1 VTTPDAEQRLELHH
15 LRHRLGCEIIYLTPK
30 QSGPAGLFDLSLI
43 NQLASKVES
52 YPEAPPA
59 RLHGL
64 NDCSLILHTS
74 GTSGKK
80 KVVPYTLRS
89 LIIGTLAVVKSWNLR
104 PDDVNSKYL
113 ACECTGRADRW
124 SSEHD
129 AAVPRWWHRPQPLGS
144 SFLRRQHH
152 HVLWFR
158 CFILLDSRATFGG
171 DLVRLLMANPPIQ
184 CAHLPPHFRYYAA
197 PTMHHAILASRPE
210 AVDASRDT
218 RIRLICNA
226 AGGLLPTLA
235 QELRDVFGGCTV
247 LPSYGMTECMPIASP
262 PPSYQLERP
271 GCSGIACGPYLSIRD
286 PANIDEELPTGKTG
300 AICVR
305 GFPTFE
311 GYEVSENGPLDT
323 SAFSKDG
330 WFDSGDCGWMDA
342 DGYLYITGRSK
353 EIINK
358 GGEVISPFEI
368 EEAVMSVARDK
379 IKATLAFSIEHD
391 VLQEHIGLLVVPALG
406 QPPIGLTELHD
417 RLREHLHPSKW
428 PFVIVYMD
436 DLPKNA
442 TGKPLRI
449 GLAPRLKLGS
459 FTDSIPVFHCHFQ
472 AKCPPVGAPPSQ
484 PITCAVLIVDELE
497 AVRGMKTI
505 AGIQD
510 VALRVNAKNVE
521 AFVSISNDTLDSQ
534 RIARA
539 LLDILPGYVI
549 PGVIHVWDQ
558 PLLLLPSGMVD
569 FDGMEREMQ
578 SRQVSVMTHEEAV
591 VRDIIAQ
598 LLSLD
603 PKFISADSDFFLL
616 GGNSLLVGRLAH
628 AIRKATRL
636 DVQISALFTNST
648 VRGIAS
654 MLIDGNPS
662 SSKVSLTASTLIGTT
677 TPDSASTVY
686 CSEAQQRT
694 RGWTH
699 PLSLIVQVIPFIFFY
714 PLKIAW
720 KCTC

>member
-1 VTTPDAEQRLELHH
+1 
-15 LRHRLGCEIIYLTPK
+15 
-30 QSGPAGLFDLSLI
+30 
-43 NQLASKVES
+43 
-52 YPEAPPA
+52 
-59 RLHGL
+59 
-64 NDCSLILHTS
+64 
-74 GTSGKK
+74 
-80 KVVPYTLRS
+80 
-89 LIIGTLAVVKSWNLR
+89 
-104 PDDVNSKYL
+104 
-113 ACECTGRADRW
+113 
-124 SSEHD
+124 
-129 AAVPRWWHRPQPLGS
+129 
-144 SFLRRQHH
+144 
-152 HVLWFR
+152 
-158 CFILLDSRATFGG
+158 
-171 DLVRLLMANPPIQ
+171 
-184 CAHLPPHFRYYAA
+184 
-197 PTMHHAILASRPE
+197 MHHAILASRPD

-271 GCSGIACGPYLSIRD
+271 GCSGIACGPYLSIRNS
-286 PANIDEELPTGKTG
+286 ANIDEELPAGKTG

-368 EEAVMSVARDK
+368 EEAVMSVARDR

-428 PFVIVYMD
+428 PFVIVYMG

-442 TGKPLRI
+442 TGKPLRV
-449 GLAPRLKLGS
+449 GLAPRLRLGS
-459 FTDSIPVFHCHFQ
+459 FTDDIPVFHRHFQ
-472 AKCPPVGAPPSQ
+472 ARCPPVGTPLYQ
-484 PITCAVLIVDELE
+484 QITCARLIVNELE
-497 AVRGMKTI
+497 VVRAMKTI
-505 AGIQD
+505 FGIQD
-510 VALRVNAKNVE
+510 VALRANAKNIE
-521 AFVSISNDTLDSQ
+521 AFASVFNDTLDSQ

-539 LLDILPGYVI
+539 LLNILPGYAI
-549 PGVIHVWDQ
+549 PAVIHVLNQ

-569 FDGMEREMQ
+569 FHGMERELQ
-578 SRQVSVMTHEEAV
+578 SRQVSILTHEESV
-591 VRDIIAQ
+591 VREIIAR
-598 LLSLD
+598 LLFLE
-603 PKFISADSDFFLL
+603 PKMISAESDFFLL

-628 AIRKATRL
+628 AIRKETGL
-636 DVQISALFTNST
+636 DIQVSALFTNST

-654 MLIDGNPS
+654 MLNGGSLS
-662 SSKVSLTASTLIGTT
+662 SSRGSLFEKTLAGTA
-677 TPDSASTVY
+677 TPNSIPSIYWTD
-686 CSEAQQRT
+686 EAEPRQR
-694 RGWTH
+694 RGWTN
-699 PLSLIVQVIPFIFFY
+699 PLSLIVQAIPFIFFY